1 MFACFQ
7 MTQASIFDQYTF
19 MDVKV
24 AQDKWGHEKLDKNKF
39 KDSGY
44 DGDLVKAK
52 MAAYIIEKQI
62 YKGSEIA
69 LVYKELGIA
78 NGYFISDLSPAY
90 VLQRPTEEKNE
101 GWQLVFIPTEDS
113 KKVKEV
119 RIEVPP
125 KAEIELISDWLED
138 HMRKV

>member
-1 MFACFQ
+1 MLQ
-7 MTQASIFDQYTF
+7 KDQQ
-19 MDVKV
+19 K
-24 AQDKWGHEKLDKNKF
+24 K
-39 KDSGY
+39 
-44 DGDLVKAK
+44 
-52 MAAYIIEKQI
+52 
-62 YKGSEIA
+62 
-69 LVYKELGIA
+69 
-78 NGYFISDLSPAY
+78 
-90 VLQRPTEEKNE
+90 KNE